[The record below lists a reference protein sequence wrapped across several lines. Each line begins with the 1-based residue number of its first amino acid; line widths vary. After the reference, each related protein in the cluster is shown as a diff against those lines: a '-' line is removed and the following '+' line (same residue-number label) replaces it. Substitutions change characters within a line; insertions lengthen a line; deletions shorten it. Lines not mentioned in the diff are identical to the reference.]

1 MSSQDIQKLKAHF
14 LTSQQWEGKSNPAA
28 DELWF
33 VKMPHW
39 LKYAGAGCLTIT
51 TQPTASGSEIN
62 FYSGA
67 SVVVHCGKYADGTNN
82 NRIVEITADKYVDVA
97 SYSSGAYC
105 FDSSG
110 NMVVGNSITYDDST
124 NLVSIDGVSGNY
136 SQPIQTF
143 TYDSSMNEVTLNGTV
158 SVKGLGGGGSAEFNY
173 NAYNETWY
181 IKFGNVIMQGGSFD
195 WPYQEY
201 NYSLYFPEPLANSDY
216 YFQIYSPEGSYYTP
230 YVNSKY
236 STYVYLGIND
246 AYSSSKCI
254 WMVIGEC

>member
-51 TQPTASGSEIN
+51 TQPTTSGAEIN

-82 NRIVEITADKYVDVA
+82 NRIVEISADKYVDVS
-97 SYSSGAYC
+97 SYSDGAYC
-105 FDSSG
+105 FDSNG
-110 NMVVGNSITYDDST
+110 NMVVGNSITYDAST
-124 NLVSIDGVSGNY
+124 NLVSVDGVSGNY

-158 SVKGLGGGGSAEFNY
+158 SVKGFGGGGAE
-173 NAYNETWY
+173 Y
-181 IKFGNVIMQGGSFD
+181 ITDPYDTSIWAFKVGNVVIQGGSGYIGYGD
-195 WPYQEY
+195 
-201 NYSLYFPEPLANSDY
+201 YSTTVYFPVPMSSTS
-216 YFQIYSPEGSYYTP
+216 YSTQLVTGSYYSP
-230 YVNSKY
+230 YVSE
-236 STYVYLGIND
+236 TYTTSMTVYVGESYDTVNF
-246 AYSSSKCI
+246 A
-254 WMVIGEC
+254 WFVIGEC